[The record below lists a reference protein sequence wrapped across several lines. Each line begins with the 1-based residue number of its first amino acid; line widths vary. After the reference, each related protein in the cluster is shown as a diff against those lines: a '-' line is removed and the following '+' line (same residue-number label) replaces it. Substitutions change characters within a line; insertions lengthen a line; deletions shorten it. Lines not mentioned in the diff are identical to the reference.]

1 MAVPFRPIA
10 LAGLLFVAFQ
20 ANAAPPTEDQDWPL
34 SSRLLD
40 SFSAGDY
47 ARVITES
54 PRVLRNEPHNNELR
68 LAYANSLLWTGD
80 AWGSAAH
87 FRQLL
92 GSELDTEARL
102 GLANALAWSGRMADS
117 IPYYE
122 SLLDGPQE
130 KEARLG
136 LANAQRWRGRPD
148 LALPHYRRAIADD
161 PASQEAATGLLFTE
175 RELRPRTVIGVERT
189 HDNSPMDR
197 RDVTISHTWRD
208 SSMTRI
214 FSVAQTFGKDWIPG
228 LSENQRD
235 LTVRIEDLGMVL
247 APRLELSHQDTP
259 NSDTFGQLRLK
270 LADTPFYAN
279 LGRINWGKTE
289 FNMNALNSNLSA
301 KLIGLEG
308 KVQTG
313 AGEFQGFVNYYDI
326 SDNNHI
332 VYGDIRL
339 TPWWRPY
346 GSGFRP
352 FIGVSSRNSGHQ
364 VDNYWS
370 PTTYA
375 VGYVGAELDWESASW
390 NFSTFASVGTKL
402 AGDASTYWSAGL
414 TAKRWIG
421 RDWAIGANIWGQD
434 NGRSTSYKSFGMGLQ
449 LEKLW

>member
-1 MAVPFRPIA
+1 MAVPFRPLA
-10 LAGLLFVAFQ
+10 LAGLLLLAFQ
-20 ANAAPPTEDQDWPL
+20 AHAAPTTEDTDWPL
-34 SSRLLD
+34 SSRLID

-47 ARVITES
+47 ARVIAES
-54 PRVLRNEPHNNELR
+54 PRVLQNEPHNNELR
-68 LAYANSLLWTGD
+68 LAYANSLLWTGST
-80 AWGSAAH
+80 WSAATQ

-92 GSELDTEARL
+92 GSEQDGEARL
-102 GLANALAWSGRMADS
+102 GLANALAWSGRMAES
-117 IPYYE
+117 VPYYE
-122 SLLDGPQE
+122 SLLDGPQA

-148 LALPHYRRAIADD
+148 LALPYYRQAVVESPDD
-161 PASQEAATGLLFTE
+161 PEATTGLLYAE
-175 RELRPRTVIGVERT
+175 RELRPRTVIGMERD
-189 HDNSPMDR
+189 HDNTPMDR

-208 SSMTRI
+208 SSMSRI

-235 LTVRIEDLGMVL
+235 LTVRVEDLGMFL

-259 NSDTFGQLRLK
+259 TSDTYGQLRLK

-279 LGRINWGKTE
+279 FGRVNWGKTE
-289 FNMNALNSNLSA
+289 FNMNALNNRLSA
-301 KLIGLEG
+301 KLAGLEG
-308 KVQTG
+308 KLPTVV
-313 AGEFQGFVNYYDI
+313 GEFQGFVNYYDI
-326 SDNNHI
+326 SDSNHV
-332 VYGDIRL
+332 VYSDIRL

-352 FIGVSSRNSGHQ
+352 YVGVSSRNAGRQ
-364 VDNYWS
+364 VPDYWS

-375 VGYVGAELDWESASW
+375 VAYVGAEVEWESANW
-390 NFSTFASVGTKL
+390 NISTFVSVGTKL
-402 AGDASTYWSAGL
+402 AGEASTYWSAGL

-434 NGRSTSYKSFGMGLQ
+434 NGRTDSYRSYGMGLQ